1 MRDDAPRPCAKGI
14 VRPEPDA
21 QCKEMR
27 RLTFLP
33 AMLLGSALL
42 AATPVLAQT
51 GSQARAFARD
61 ALPKIRAAFPDAEVV
76 QEPGEPLQINITRTG
91 ETEPAMLNLHRVFGY
106 CQNVAADACEA
117 ELSGLIGMLANA
129 PKTPEGEAANLRV
142 IVRDAQYWNY
152 VLGTKLDPLPP
163 HRQIGDDL
171 YAILAFDSPEA
182 IALAPA
188 DRIAELGL
196 SPENAWLFATRQTAR
211 IIPGLPEAGAK
222 LDGLT
227 VFQGEEYT
235 GSMMAYPE
243 RWEALAAANGPDLA
257 VIANSDQFVV
267 AAVVPDG
274 AELERYRGLAEEQ
287 CKLASRCISPNV
299 YRWREGKWVIAR

>member
-1 MRDDAPRPCAKGI
+1 MTMRKPTAI
-14 VRPEPDA
+14 
-21 QCKEMR
+21 
-27 RLTFLP
+27 
-33 AMLLGSALL
+33 LLLL
-42 AATPVLAQT
+42 ASMLMAGTPALAQA

-61 ALPKIRAAFPDAEVV
+61 ALPKIRAAFPDAVV
-76 QEPGEPLQINITRTG
+76 AQEPGEPLQINITRKG
-91 ETEPAMLNLHRVFGY
+91 ETEPVVLNLHRVFGV
-106 CQNVAADACEA
+106 CQNVAEDVCEA
-117 ELSGLIGMLANA
+117 EVAGLIGILAKS
-129 PKTPEGEAANLRV
+129 PKAPEGEAANLRV
-142 IVRDAQYWNY
+142 IVRDGQYWNY
-152 VLGTKLDPLPP
+152 VLGTRLDPLPP

-196 SPENAWLFATRQTAR
+196 SPENAWLFAERQTAR
-211 IIPGLPEAGAK
+211 IIPALPEGGAQ
-222 LDGLT
+222 LEGLT
-227 VFQGEEYT
+227 VFQGDEYT
-235 GSMMAYPE
+235 GSMMAYSAQWAVMAE
-243 RWEALAAANGPDLA
+243 ANGPDLA

-274 AELERYRGLAEEQ
+274 AELEKYRGLAEEQ